1 MKIKKKKIGIGLLN
15 VSLATLGFLAILLVF
30 FNYVFSPTKVRQP
43 IKMPDLVGSQADTL
57 GEFLD
62 KYGLT
67 YKITYEVDNWKSKK
81 PHGTILTQ
89 TPKSGQEVK
98 AGREV
103 LITIVSE
110 KRTDRVKLP
119 KLINQRFDDM
129 VEKLQSLGLDTGK
142 ITYHPYLGENVVIHQ
157 SYEGDTLKPGTFVPK
172 GTKIDLMVGTGL
184 GKVAFEMPNLVGLT
198 FEEAKKRLD
207 ELRLW
212 SGNIMYVY
220 KPEKQSGLVVRQDPK
235 ILVNGQGKKRMIRGG
250 EHVDLWVV
258 RNPDYQ

>member
-1 MKIKKKKIGIGLLN
+1 MKVKKKKIGIGLLN
-15 VSLATLGFLAILLVF
+15 VSLATLVFLAILLVF

-67 YKITYEVDNWKSKK
+67 YKITYEVDNWESKK

-89 TPKSGQEVK
+89 TPKRGQEVK

-103 LITIVSE
+103 LITIASE
-110 KRTDRVKLP
+110 KLTDRVKLP
-119 KLINQRFDDM
+119 ELQGFDDM

-142 ITYHPYLGENVVIHQ
+142 ITYHPFLIENVVIHQ
-157 SYEGDTLKPGTFVPK
+157 SYEGDILKPGTLVPK

-184 GKVAFEMPNLVGLT
+184 GKVEFEMPNLVGLT
-198 FEEAKKRLD
+198 LEEAKKRLQA
-207 ELRLW
+207 LQLLL
-212 SGNIMYVY
+212 GHTGYAY
-220 KPEKQSGLVVRQDPK
+220 KPDKKSGIVIRQDPK
-235 ILVNGQGKKRMIRGG
+235 ILVNGQGKKRMIRAG
-250 EHVDLWVV
+250 EFVDLWMV
-258 RNPDYQ
+258 RNPEYQ